1 MSFCAACLVEPWSS
15 PHFGDPRKREF
26 SGSICSDALYQGTT
40 FSPCYGASPTKCLS
54 RDNSQQCMVLFRQGG
69 KKKPAGKSHHETAAA
84 LVWLNYFFT
93 RSPLSSLSS
102 IGPRFSFSSCG
113 WILA

>member
-1 MSFCAACLVEPWSS
+1 
-15 PHFGDPRKREF
+15 
-26 SGSICSDALYQGTT
+26 
-40 FSPCYGASPTKCLS
+40 
-54 RDNSQQCMVLFRQGG
+54 MVLFRQGA

-93 RSPLSSLSS
+93 RSPLSSLNS